1 MFSVR
6 FIRIIALALG
16 LAWLP
21 MSAFAQMCATHSIA
35 MKTGGPSHPGLPQ
48 TASEAK
54 AAFGDAAFSETTFAV
69 VIDAETFWH
78 SVDSYDDGCQAKS
91 MCALS
96 SAAAMPLSSSA
107 LTIDAAS
114 ILFTPTLSFPGSRE
128 RAPETPPP
136 RSRS

>member
-6 FIRIIALALG
+6 FIRIVALALG
-16 LAWLP
+16 LTWLP

-35 MKTGGPSHPGLPQ
+35 MKTGGPSHPALPQ

-54 AAFGDAAFSETTFAV
+54 AAFGDAALGEIAVAV

-91 MCALS
+91 MCAFAG
-96 SAAAMPLSSSA
+96 AAAMPLSSA
-107 LTIDAAS
+107 VMTIDATS
-114 ILFTPTLSFPGSRE
+114 ILFSPTLSFPGSRE

-136 RSRS
+136 RFLS